1 MANTLSAFG
10 LSADEAANLR
20 LKISFSGPN
29 AEIKSSEVPIFEVMH
44 KLPDIDLRDVNL
56 YFFAFCLT
64 GYSGEAQVSKLQMR
78 GTHAS
83 LGYVFPMT
91 FFRGEAD
98 IEGDWQKRY
107 ARVAFHKLINLSN
120 IANFAPD
127 ASIDVLRDR
136 RVFPDELFPDNL
148 SIVVAGLQN
157 LDDAGVRVEQFKLM
171 LLSQGITILDR
182 YERDRKF
189 FAEDTFSA
197 SVSLAAPSPVL
208 DEDIEVIFQ
217 LLRQSDA
224 DTSEAGRFLR
234 LYQLIEYSIE
244 KVYSWSLR
252 ALLGM
257 EMSSWR
263 LKKRLSAITAD
274 RSRLGILAAH
284 CLHPTVNRAALD
296 ALAVTCRDLLKDLG
310 EKITGQ
316 ETWDFLLYSVRNVVV
331 HDQIKL
337 IRTPND
343 YLPSLNDTL
352 REVCLELTSH
362 LFEPDLSKIWSLA
375 KDEEQAQ
382 EAIVF

>member
-1 MANTLSAFG
+1 M
-10 LSADEAANLR
+10 
-20 LKISFSGPN
+20 
-29 AEIKSSEVPIFEVMH
+29 
-44 KLPDIDLRDVNL
+44 
-56 YFFAFCLT
+56 
-64 GYSGEAQVSKLQMR
+64 
-78 GTHAS
+78 
-83 LGYVFPMT
+83 
-91 FFRGEAD
+91 
-98 IEGDWQKRY
+98 
-107 ARVAFHKLINLSN
+107 
-120 IANFAPD
+120 
-127 ASIDVLRDR
+127 
-136 RVFPDELFPDNL
+136 
-148 SIVVAGLQN
+148 
-157 LDDAGVRVEQFKLM
+157 
-171 LLSQGITILDR
+171 DR

-189 FAEDTFSA
+189 FAEDKFSA
-197 SVSLAAPSPVL
+197 SVRLAALSPVL

-310 EKITGQ
+310 EKLTGQ

-352 REVCLELTSH
+352 REVCLELTSN